1 MEGGYG
7 MKLKALVGSG
17 DRIGLFVLPFVVL
30 GLVLTLRDPS
40 LLSIP
45 QSTAL
50 DLVGAVFLVLGLIV
64 WAWSVTLILIQVP
77 RGRLITSGPYTLVKH
92 PLYTGVSLLLLPG
105 LGFLV
110 GTWLGL
116 VFGIVLYAGSRIFA
130 PEEEKALSRTFGAA
144 WDDYTRSVLV
154 PWL

>member
-1 MEGGYG
+1 

-17 DRIGLFVLPFVVL
+17 DRIGLFVLPFIVL
-30 GLVLTLRDPS
+30 GLVLTLLTPS
-40 LLSIP
+40 LFSIP

-50 DLVGAVFLVLGLIV
+50 DVVGAVFLVLGLIV
-64 WAWSVTLILIQVP
+64 WAWSVILILTQVP

-116 VFGIVLYAGSRIFA
+116 AFGIALYVGARIFA
-130 PEEEKALSRTFGAA
+130 PEEEKALSKAFGAA
-144 WDDYTRSVLV
+144 WDDYTRRVLI

>member
-1 MEGGYG
+1 

-17 DRIGLFVLPFVVL
+17 DRIGLFVLPFIVL
-30 GLVLTLRDPS
+30 GLVLTLQTPS
-40 LLSIP
+40 LFSIP
-45 QSTAL
+45 RSTAL
-50 DLVGAVFLVLGLIV
+50 DVVGAVFLVLGLIV
-64 WAWSVTLILIQVP
+64 WAWSVILILTQVP

-116 VFGIVLYAGSRIFA
+116 AFGIALYVGARIFA
-130 PEEEKALSRTFGAA
+130 PEEEKALSKAFGAA
-144 WDDYTRSVLV
+144 WDDYTRRVLI

>member
-1 MEGGYG
+1 

-17 DRIGLFVLPFVVL
+17 DRIGLFVLPFIVL
-30 GLVLTLRDPS
+30 GLVLA
-40 LLSIP
+40 LLYPALFSIP
-45 QSTAL
+45 RSTAL
-50 DLVGAVFLVLGLIV
+50 DVIGAVLLVLGLIV
-64 WAWSVTLILIQVP
+64 WAWSVTLILTQVP
-77 RGRLITSGPYTLVKH
+77 RGRLITGGPYTVVKH

-110 GTWLGL
+110 GTWLAL
-116 VFGIVLYAGSRIFA
+116 AFGIVLYVASRIFA

-144 WDDYTRSVLV
+144 WDDYMRSVLV